1 MKSSHPKELKGK
13 FLLDS
18 DVFIS
23 YIKGNELA
31 NQAERVIKPILGGS
45 LEAYVS
51 SMLYDDVISGLRS
64 KTMELGTIIEILT
77 AIASIP
83 HTPLLITPSVAISA
97 LTTYIRHG
105 GPRKLHYFDAF
116 HVATARLNEL
126 PMITSDRYINEQQT
140 SLGIIALNLRTL

>member
-1 MKSSHPKELKGK
+1 LYSKGLKGK

-31 NQAERVIKPILGGS
+31 DQSEKVVKPLLDGV
-45 LEAYVS
+45 LKAYVS

-64 KTMELGTIIEILT
+64 KTMELGAIIEVLT

-83 HTPLLITPSVAISA
+83 HTPLPITPSVIISA
-97 LTTYIRHG
+97 LTTYMRHG

-140 SLGIIALNLRTL
+140 NLGITALNLRTL

>member
-1 MKSSHPKELKGK
+1 LYSKGLKGK

-31 NQAERVIKPILGGS
+31 DQSEKVVKPLLDGV
-45 LEAYVS
+45 LKAYVS

-64 KTMELGTIIEILT
+64 KTMELGTIIEVLT

-97 LTTYIRHG
+97 LTIYMRHG

-126 PMITSDRYINEQQT
+126 PLITSDHYINEQQT
-140 SLGIIALNLRTL
+140 SLGVTALNLRTL

>member
-1 MKSSHPKELKGK
+1 MHPKGLKGK

-18 DVFIS
+18 DIFLS

-31 NQAERVIKPILGGS
+31 DHAEKVIKAILDGA

-51 SMLYDDVISGLRS
+51 SILYDDVISGLRS
-64 KTMELGTIIEILT
+64 KTMELSAIIEVLT

-83 HTPLLITPSVAISA
+83 HTPLPITPSIAISA
-97 LTTYIRHG
+97 LTIYMQHG

-126 PMITSDRYINEQQT
+126 PIITSDKYINEHQT
-140 SLGIIALNLRTL
+140 NLGITTLKLRTL

>member
-1 MKSSHPKELKGK
+1 MPPKELKGK

-31 NQAERVIKPILGGS
+31 NQAEKVIKPTLDGT
-45 LEAYVS
+45 LEAYAS
-51 SMLYDDVISGLRS
+51 SILYDDIISGLRS
-64 KTMELGTIIEILT
+64 KTMELDAIIEVLT

-83 HTPLLITPSVAISA
+83 HTPLPITPSVAISA
-97 LTTYIRHG
+97 LTIYMHHG

-116 HVATARLNEL
+116 HVTTARFNEL

-140 SLGIIALNLRTL
+140 NLGITALNLRTL

>member
-1 MKSSHPKELKGK
+1 MRSKELKGR

-23 YIKGNELA
+23 YIKGNDLA
-31 NQAERVIKPILGGS
+31 DHSEKIVKSLLAGM

-51 SMLYDDVISGLRS
+51 SILYDDVISGLRS
-64 KTMELGTIIEILT
+64 KSMELGAVIEVLT

-83 HTPLLITPSVAISA
+83 HTSLAITSSIAISA
-97 LTTYIRHG
+97 LTTYMRHG

-126 PMITSDRYINEQQT
+126 PMITSDRYINEQQRN
-140 SLGIIALNLRTL
+140 LGITVFDLRTL

>member
-1 MKSSHPKELKGK
+1 LKGR

-31 NQAERVIKPILGGS
+31 DHSEKIVKSLLAGT

-51 SMLYDDVISGLRS
+51 SILYDDVISGLRS
-64 KTMELGTIIEILT
+64 KSMELGAVIQVLT

-83 HTPLLITPSVAISA
+83 HTSLPITPSIAISA
-97 LTTYIRHG
+97 LTTYMRHG

-126 PMITSDRYINEQQT
+126 PMITSDRYINEHQRN
-140 SLGIIALNLRTL
+140 LGITAFDLRVL

>member
-1 MKSSHPKELKGK
+1 MHSEGLKGK

-18 DVFIS
+18 DVFLS

-31 NQAERVIKPILGGS
+31 DHAEKIIKPILDGA

-51 SMLYDDVISGLRS
+51 SILYDDVISGLRS
-64 KTMELGTIIEILT
+64 KTMGLSAIIEVLT

-83 HTPLLITPSVAISA
+83 HSPLPITPSIAISA
-97 LTTYIRHG
+97 LTIYMQHG

-126 PMITSDRYINEQQT
+126 PMITSDQYINKHKT
-140 SLGIIALNLRTL
+140 NLGITTLNLRTL